1 MAGYAL
7 NAVQTSWLVAIML
20 GLLSA
25 VGAAGA
31 VVLPVC
37 SFIQIQNRLGEWRI
51 SSDEITFTPLIGRK
65 KTIAWNDLQSHY
77 ISSSFL
83 LSGGG
88 QKITVPLEL
97 IGSAKDDVKKA
108 LLRRCVG

>member
-37 SFIQIQNRLGEWRI
+37 SFIKIQNRLGEWRI

-77 ISSSFL
+77 IRSSFL